1 MINTPLP
8 LNGPKR
14 QWQKY
19 GLPCNVGKKNEA
31 PVKCQY
37 QAIKIYDQK
46 IMMITPQELF
56 DTKTVLDGKSK
67 ISGAQR
73 TRRTSAPQGL
83 RNQERNPVTR
93 AVSEGLSEPTA
104 SNDIYF

>member
-73 TRRTSAPQGL
+73 TRRTSAP
-83 RNQERNPVTR
+83 
-93 AVSEGLSEPTA
+93 
-104 SNDIYF
+104 